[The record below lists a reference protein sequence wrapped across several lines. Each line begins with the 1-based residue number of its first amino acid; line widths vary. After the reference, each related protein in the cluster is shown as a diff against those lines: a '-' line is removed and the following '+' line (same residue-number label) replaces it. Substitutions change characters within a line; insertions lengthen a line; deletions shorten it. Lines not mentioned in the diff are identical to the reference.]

1 MKCLVSLKE
10 MPPSLSEKK
19 AKGWSS
25 KKVTSSCSPQ
35 VLVTM
40 KVESSDDF
48 EGVGGDP
55 GGMYYNSRTWDP
67 EERNQAVSEVGHV
80 PIPETDP
87 VFGNT
92 DPMLDKW
99 KK

>member
-1 MKCLVSLKE
+1 VLGVTKGNATILVGEEGERLE
-10 MPPSLSEKK
+10 LQEGDVIVLS
-19 AKGWSS
+19 AG
-25 KKVTSSCSPQ
+25 TG
-35 VLVTM
+35 
-40 KVESSDDF
+40 VESSDDF